1 LLGIRQGRK
10 AGMSV
15 EMMST
20 LQWICIVAAG
30 AFLYRPFGDALA
42 DTSPMSHLFC
52 YIAVYIIIAALVKG
66 IFSMI
71 KKGTGGK
78 LAGSD
83 VFGRGEYY
91 LGMVAGAVRFLCI
104 LLAGLALLNAPFY
117 STAELAK
124 SKAFQVEVYGSNF
137 FPGLGAAQVQI
148 FKESFLGSLLK
159 NNAEFLLIASTKP
172 ESKEIKKKK
181 DDLP

>member
-1 LLGIRQGRK
+1 
-10 AGMSV
+10 
-15 EMMST
+15 
-20 LQWICIVAAG
+20 
-30 AFLYRPFGDALA
+30 
-42 DTSPMSHLFC
+42 
-52 YIAVYIIIAALVKG
+52 
-66 IFSMI
+66 
-71 KKGTGGK
+71 
-78 LAGSD
+78 
-83 VFGRGEYY
+83 
-91 LGMVAGAVRFLCI
+91 MVAGAVRFLCI